1 MSAGAA
7 GAAAPRPTST
17 HQAEALSRGVLPP
30 PERVR
35 ERTWSLALPVGERPL
50 DATLAY
56 VLEGDGGELAL
67 VDPGWGEG
75 DAVGRLRA
83 AVAATGHDL
92 ADVGLVVATHLHA
105 DHLGAADAVRR
116 ATGARVALHALDAE
130 ADRWLGDRPAA
141 AEADLA
147 RWGVPEDELPALRD
161 SWVMGS
167 AVTSVVPDLLLGDG
181 DLLPLPGRSVR
192 CAWTP
197 GHTAGH
203 LCLADPEGGLVLT
216 GDHVLPHVHPGIGL
230 GGPGSGD
237 PVSDVL
243 ASLER
248 VAGLDDGTVEV
259 APGHAY
265 RFRGL
270 RERSEALSAHR
281 LARDDDAARALDA
294 LAGRRRAAAPTV
306 WQLASRMS
314 WTGGFAA
321 LHGSTLGSALA
332 QTAWHVAHLGRTGEL
347 RDADG

>member
-1 MSAGAA
+1 MSEDAA
-7 GAAAPRPTST
+7 GASPPRPTSA
-17 HQAEALSRGVLPP
+17 HQAEALARSVLPA
-30 PERVR
+30 PERVG

-56 VLEGDGGELAL
+56 LLEGDGGELAL

-105 DHLGAADAVRR
+105 DHLGAAEAVRR
-116 ATGARVALHALDAE
+116 ATGARVAVHALDAE
-130 ADRWLGDRPAA
+130 ADRWLPGRRAT

-147 RWGVPEDELPALRD
+147 RWGVPTGELPALRD
-161 SWVMGS
+161 SWAVGS

-181 DLLPLPGRSVR
+181 DLLPLPGRAVR
-192 CAWTP
+192 CTWTP

-203 LCLADPEGGLVLT
+203 LCLVDPEGALVLT
-216 GDHVLPHVHPGIGL
+216 GDHVLPHVNPGIGL
-230 GGPGSGD
+230 GGPGPGD

-243 ASLER
+243 ASLGR
-248 VAGLDDGTVEV
+248 VADLDDGSIEV
-259 APGHAY
+259 APGHGY

-281 LARDDDAARALDA
+281 LARDDAAARALDA
-294 LAGRRRAAAPTV
+294 LGGRRGATAPTV
-306 WQLASRMS
+306 WELASHLP
-314 WTGGFAA
+314 WTGGFDA
-321 LHGSTLGSALA
+321 LHGATLGSALA
-332 QTAWHVAHLGRTGEL
+332 QTAWHVAHLGRDDEL
-347 RDADG
+347 HDAAA